1 MEIRSEQAYLSHILG
16 SIEKIER
23 YVGEYTQ
30 AEFVSDELRISAVIR
45 EFEVIGEA
53 ARQMPETYRIAH
65 PEVEWL
71 LMIGMRNNL
80 IHHYFGVN
88 EDLVWKTYT
97 EDLPALKEKILA
109 LLKIAQAD

>member
-1 MEIRSEQAYLSHILG
+1 MLD

-23 YVGEYTQ
+23 FIGGCTQ
-30 AEFVSDELRISAVIR
+30 AEFVSDDLRLSGVLR

-53 ARQMPETYRIAH
+53 ARQMPDDYKIAH
-65 PEVEWL
+65 PEVEWG

-88 EDLVWKTYT
+88 ENVVWKTYT
-97 EDLPALKEKILA
+97 EDLPMLKEQIKN
-109 LLKIAQAD
+109 LLQINKE

>member
-1 MEIRSEQAYLSHILG
+1 METKSEQTYLSHILD

-23 YVGEYTQ
+23 YIGGRTQ
-30 AEFVSDELRISAVIR
+30 AEFVSDELRVSGVIR

-53 ARQMPETYRIAH
+53 ARQMPEAYRMAH
-65 PEVEWL
+65 PEVEWF

-80 IHHYFGVN
+80 IHHYFGIN

-97 EDLPALKEKILA
+97 EDLPPLKEKIEKLLA
-109 LLKIAQAD
+109 I